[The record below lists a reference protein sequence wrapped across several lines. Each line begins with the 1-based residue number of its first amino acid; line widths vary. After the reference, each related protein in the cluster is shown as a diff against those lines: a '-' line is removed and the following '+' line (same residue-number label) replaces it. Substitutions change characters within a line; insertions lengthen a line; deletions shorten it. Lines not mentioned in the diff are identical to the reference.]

1 MLTRHARLSPSLLTR
16 SFSSSLSIAADSLA
30 TRSKPSWLET
40 KGRTRSLLFDEDNP
54 VTNKEAHKLHKIH
67 LVEWNVKDKPE
78 LAQVLER
85 PDVQVWQTNPYRKPT

>member
-1 MLTRHARLSPSLLTR
+1 MLTRHARLDTSLFTR
-16 SFSSSLSIAADSLA
+16 SFSSSLFTADPLA

-67 LVEWNVKDKPE
+67 LAEWNVKDKPE

-85 PDVQVWQTNPYRKPT
+85 HDVITWQTNPYRKPT